1 MTNPDFWTF
10 IGYGIAVLILVSGM
24 LGISYVLGEKHHEK
38 ATGEQYES
46 GIVSTGTARRRLAIR
61 YYLMAMMFLVFD
73 LESIYIYSWAVV
85 LREAGWTGYIE
96 ITIFI
101 GVLMVALFY
110 LWREGA
116 IDWRTPRQKSD
127 LQERMRQ

>member
-1 MTNPDFWTF
+1 MTTPDFWTF

>member
-1 MTNPDFWTF
+1 MTSPDFWTF
-10 IGYGIAVLILVSGM
+10 VGYGIAVLILAFGM
-24 LGISYVLGEKHHEK
+24 IGISYILGEKHHEQ

-46 GIVSTGTARRRLAIR
+46 GIISTGTARRRLAIR

-85 LREAGWTGYIE
+85 LRETGWTGYIE
-96 ITIFI
+96 IAIFI
-101 GVLMVALFY
+101 SVLLVALFY
-110 LWREGA
+110 LWRDGA

-127 LQERMRQ
+127 LQERMRR

>member
-10 IGYGIAVLILVSGM
+10 VGYGIAVLILVSGM
-24 LGISYVLGEKHHEK
+24 LGISYVLGEKHHEP

-73 LESIYIYSWAVV
+73 LESIFIYSWAVV
-85 LREAGWTGYIE
+85 LREAGWSGYIE
-96 ITIFI
+96 IAVFI
-101 GVLMVALFY
+101 GVLLVALFY

-127 LQERMRQ
+127 LQERMHH